1 MDKELSR
8 YEMIVSAMTVLEEN
22 KGSRVNAARILGT
35 SRRHLANL
43 IKEANKKYNMGI
55 VEIISNK
62 HISGD
67 KAFNRIF
74 PTNKER
80 LKHLDRRRA

>member
-1 MDKELSR
+1 
-8 YEMIVSAMTVLEEN
+8 MI
-22 KGSRVNAARILGT
+22 
-35 SRRHLANL
+35 ANL
-43 IKEANKKYNMGI
+43 PSTPINSEVLLIKVANRDYDMGI

-62 HISGD
+62 HISGENA
-67 KAFNRIF
+67 KRIF